1 MFEIAEQGNSLDKK
15 TYKNRLPELR
25 TRLLAAQRQLSQYDF
40 PVIILVSGVDGGG
53 KGDVINLLNEWM
65 DPRFIHTIT
74 YDTPSDEEQER
85 PKFWRYWRDLP
96 PKGSTGI
103 FVSCWYSDPISQFSL
118 DDIDKAQLQQTLTRI
133 NQFEKQQV
141 DEGTLI
147 IKCWLHLSKS
157 IQKQR
162 INKLDKDTE
171 TSWKV
176 SALDKKHLDFY
187 DQFINVA
194 ETVIKATNTDFAPWL
209 IVEGSDLRYSSLTIG
224 EHILDKIT
232 EHLEHRAKT
241 KHISDTN
248 KPTVNSYNLLADLDL
263 THKLGDQEYQQQ
275 ISFYQ
280 SKIFRL
286 TREARQKKISSI
298 LVFEGWDAAGKGG
311 VIRRLA
317 HAADAR
323 NYRIIP
329 IAAPTDEERQQ
340 HYLWRFWRY
349 LPRAGKI
356 TIYDRSWYGRVLVER
371 VENLATIEEWQRA
384 YSEIINFEKALVE
397 HGILLM
403 KFWLHINP
411 DEQLRRFKEREQISY
426 KQHKITA
433 EDYRNRKQWQ
443 AYEAAVNDMVAHTS
457 TIEAPWLIVEA
468 NDKKYARIK
477 ILKAYAEQLEQFID

>member
-1 MFEIAEQGNSLDKK
+1 M
-15 TYKNRLPELR
+15 
-25 TRLLAAQRQLSQYDF
+25 
-40 PVIILVSGVDGGG
+40 
-53 KGDVINLLNEWM
+53 
-65 DPRFIHTIT
+65 
-74 YDTPSDEEQER
+74 
-85 PKFWRYWRDLP
+85 
-96 PKGSTGI
+96 
-103 FVSCWYSDPISQFSL
+103 
-118 DDIDKAQLQQTLTRI
+118 
-133 NQFEKQQV
+133 
-141 DEGTLI
+141 
-147 IKCWLHLSKS
+147 
-157 IQKQR
+157 
-162 INKLDKDTE
+162 
-171 TSWKV
+171 
-176 SALDKKHLDFY
+176 
-187 DQFINVA
+187 
-194 ETVIKATNTDFAPWL
+194 

-426 KQHKITA
+426 KQHKITE